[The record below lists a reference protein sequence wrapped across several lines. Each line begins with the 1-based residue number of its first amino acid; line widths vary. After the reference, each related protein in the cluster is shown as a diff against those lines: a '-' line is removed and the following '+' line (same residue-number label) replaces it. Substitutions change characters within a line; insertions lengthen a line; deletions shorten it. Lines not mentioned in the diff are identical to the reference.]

1 MQGLSPYKFY
11 SALAGHANAKREN
24 GFYCHDQKQPTLM
37 KYDV

>member
-11 SALAGHANAKREN
+11 SALSSRANAKREN
-24 GFYCHDQKQPTLM
+24 GFCYYDQKQPTLM